1 MIFLIYFFITLK
13 YNVYCLL
20 RHLIG
25 LFIVIPDKDIRN
37 FLPHSQ
43 YEKIRGVT
51 METDK
56 SRLYPAAIFHPTTR
70 FVYNN
75 VCATRIYR
83 CTKVPIGGEGF
94 TFQPSTY

>member
-25 LFIVIPDKDIRN
+25 LFIVIPDKDIPN

-43 YEKIRGVT
+43 YEKIRGLPWKRTSHAFIRRRYSIQQPDSCIIMFVLQ
-51 METDK
+51 EYIGVQK
-56 SRLYPAAIFHPTTR
+56 S
-70 FVYNN
+70 
-75 VCATRIYR
+75 
-83 CTKVPIGGEGF
+83 
-94 TFQPSTY
+94 Q